1 MTIDPNKIQKRRFVR
16 LEVVRPVKYRRYTG
30 NPVFQTNFNVGRT
43 INFNVGRTIN
53 LSVGGVKLSVSTPI
67 PVGTKLDMEI
77 ELSDSIKP
85 YVVGKVI
92 GGEEKVIDGIS
103 RRIEKISFLEVD
115 KDAQDLMTKYI
126 FNRLRKVVRKDK

>member
-1 MTIDPNKIQKRRFVR
+1 MTVDHKKNQKRRFVR
-16 LEVVRPVKYRRYTG
+16 LDVVMPVKYRRYTG
-30 NPVFQTNFNVGRT
+30 NPVFQS
-43 INFNVGRTIN
+43 NFNVGRTIN
-53 LSVGGVKLSVSTPI
+53 LSVGGVRLSVSTPI

-77 ELSDSIKP
+77 ELSDSVKP
-85 YVVGKVI
+85 YAVGKVV

-115 KDAQDLMTKYI
+115 KEVQDLMMKYI

>member
-1 MTIDPNKIQKRRFVR
+1 MTIDQKKNQKRRFVR
-16 LEVVRPVKYRRYTG
+16 LDVVMPIKYRRYTG
-30 NPVFQTNFNVGRT
+30 NPVFQS
-43 INFNVGRTIN
+43 NFNVGRTIN

-77 ELSDSIKP
+77 ELSDSVKP
-85 YVVGKVI
+85 YAVGKVV

-115 KDAQDLMTKYI
+115 KEVQDLMMKYI
-126 FNRLRKVVRKDK
+126 FNHLRKVVRKDK

>member
-1 MTIDPNKIQKRRFVR
+1 MTIDQKKNQKRRFVR
-16 LEVVRPVKYRRYTG
+16 LDVVMPVKYRRYTG
-30 NPVFQTNFNVGRT
+30 NPVFQS
-43 INFNVGRTIN
+43 NFNVGRTIN

-77 ELSDSIKP
+77 ELSDSVKP
-85 YVVGKVI
+85 YAVGKVV

-115 KDAQDLMTKYI
+115 KEVQDIMMKYI

>member
-1 MTIDPNKIQKRRFVR
+1 MTIDQKKNQKRRFVR
-16 LEVVRPVKYRRYTG
+16 LDVVMPVKYRRYTG
-30 NPVFQTNFNVGRT
+30 NPVFQS
-43 INFNVGRTIN
+43 NFNVGRTIN
-53 LSVGGVKLSVSTPI
+53 LSVGGVRLSVSTPI

-85 YVVGKVI
+85 YAVGKVI

-115 KDAQDLMTKYI
+115 KEVQDLMMKYI
-126 FNRLRKVVRKDK
+126 FNHLRKVVRKDK

>member
-1 MTIDPNKIQKRRFVR
+1 MTIDLKKNQKRRFVR
-16 LEVVRPVKYRRYTG
+16 LDVVMPVKYRRYTG
-30 NPVFQTNFNVGRT
+30 NPVFQS
-43 INFNVGRTIN
+43 NFNVGRTIN
-53 LSVGGVKLSVSTPI
+53 LSVGGVRLSVSTPI

-77 ELSDSIKP
+77 ELSDSVKP
-85 YVVGKVI
+85 YAVGKVV

-115 KDAQDLMTKYI
+115 KEVQDLMMKYI

>member
-1 MTIDPNKIQKRRFVR
+1 MTIDQKKNQKRRFVR
-16 LEVVRPVKYRRYTG
+16 LDVVMPVKYRRYTG
-30 NPVFQTNFNVGRT
+30 NPVFQS
-43 INFNVGRTIN
+43 NFNVGRTIN
-53 LSVGGVKLSVSTPI
+53 LSVGGVRLSVSTPI

-77 ELSDSIKP
+77 ELSDSVKP
-85 YVVGKVI
+85 YAVGKVV

-115 KDAQDLMTKYI
+115 KEVQDLMMKYI